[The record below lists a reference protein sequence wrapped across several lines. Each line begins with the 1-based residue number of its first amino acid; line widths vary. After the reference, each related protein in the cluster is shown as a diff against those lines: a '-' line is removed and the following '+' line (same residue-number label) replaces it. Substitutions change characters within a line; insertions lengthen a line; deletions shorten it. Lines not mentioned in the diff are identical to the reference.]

1 MSDPRE
7 RMAAICRIAFERKIL
22 DSAGGNLTVR
32 VGERVYM
39 SRSYAGAKHQW
50 QLGPEDFL
58 VLDLEGHVLAGEGEF
73 SREGAVH
80 MACYQAFEDA
90 VCVFQ
95 EHPYNVMPFLS
106 TLTPIPPT

>member
-1 MSDPRE
+1 MQSERNALAAAATIRQYDGREGWMADPRE
-7 RMAAICRIAFERKIL
+7 RMAAICRMAYDRKLL

-39 SRSYAGAKHQW
+39 SRSYAGGKWQW

-58 VLDLEGHVLAGEGEF
+58 VLDLDGQVLGGAGEF

-80 MACYQAFEDA
+80 MACYRAFPDA
-90 VCVFQ
+90 G
-95 EHPYNVMPFLS
+95 
-106 TLTPIPPT
+106 